1 MTATAQERGGVPPLR
16 LRWSGRT
23 DRGKVRAN
31 NEDSFLCLQ
40 FDSREVHYLGR
51 LGEASTATTDFVFA
65 VSDGMGG
72 ARAGEFA
79 SRVAV
84 ERITQ
89 LLPRSFRQ
97 AAVGLEAGFPDVLGE
112 LFGEIHR
119 SLRFL
124 GESYE
129 ECAGMGTTLSLCW
142 LTSGWMYFG
151 HIGDSRIYYLP
162 ASGGGLKQLTQ
173 DDTYVGWLYRH
184 GKINEREART
194 HPRRTVLQK
203 ALGPGH
209 QFVEP
214 QVGAVGCEPGDRF
227 LLCTDGLVEGLFDE
241 NLREYLLER
250 PSGAT
255 PADDVATCLVA
266 AALERAGRDNI
277 TALVLEILPG
287 AP

>member
-1 MTATAQERGGVPPLR
+1 MTMHAQEGGGAPALR

-40 FDSREVHYLGR
+40 FDGREVHYLGKI
-51 LGEASTATTDFVFA
+51 GEGSTAMTDFVFA

-72 ARAGEFA
+72 AMAGEFA
-79 SRVAV
+79 SQVTV
-84 ERITQ
+84 DRITR

-97 AAVGLEAGFPDVLGE
+97 GAEGLEAGFSDVLEE
-112 LFGEIHR
+112 LFDEIHR
-119 SLRFL
+119 SLMFL
-124 GESYE
+124 GSSYE
-129 ECAGMGTTLSLCW
+129 ECSGMGATLSLCW

-162 ASGGGLKQLTQ
+162 ARGGELKQVTQ

-203 ALGPGH
+203 ALGAGH
-209 QFVEP
+209 QFIEP

-227 LLCTDGLVEGLFDE
+227 LLCTDGLVEGLYDE
-241 NLREYLLER
+241 QLRELLAGGLRSEN
-250 PSGAT
+250 
-255 PADDVATCLVA
+255 PADLAAELVA

-277 TALVLEILPG
+277 TALVFEILSP
-287 AP
+287 